1 MTMRE
6 SLVVLLSSVF
16 LADNL
21 RHVFRKLHMLK
32 ISVHK
37 YTIFN
42 NMMILLAQSSS
53 VRYLTELNELENAV
67 AERFLKHEPWFDF
80 MENVFTTEFLRK
92 T

>member
-1 MTMRE
+1 
-6 SLVVLLSSVF
+6 
-16 LADNL
+16 
-21 RHVFRKLHMLK
+21 MLK

-37 YTIFN
+37 YTVFN
-42 NMMILLAQSSS
+42 NMMMLLAQSSS
-53 VRYLTELNELENAV
+53 VIMTELNELENAV